1 MSWLTHRRNDV
12 ILLKVV
18 DERLFLKK
26 NRYPTELE
34 KAIEL
39 HVDFI
44 KGTADSSEGGTNQKA
59 LKWTTELISFA
70 LTMVKSQVSHYQG
83 LV

>member
-1 MSWLTHRRNDV
+1 MKGFFV
-12 ILLKVV
+12 K
-18 DERLFLKK
+18 KK

-39 HVDFI
+39 HMDFI

-70 LTMVKSQVSHYQG
+70 LTMVKSQVSHQG